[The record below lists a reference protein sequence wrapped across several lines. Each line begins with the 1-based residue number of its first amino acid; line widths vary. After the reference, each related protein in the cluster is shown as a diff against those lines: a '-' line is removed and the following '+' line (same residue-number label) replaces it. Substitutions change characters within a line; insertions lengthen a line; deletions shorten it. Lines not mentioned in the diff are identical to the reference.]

1 VTHTPLVEAVA
12 KYYAA
17 KLADHGPTPAGVDWN
32 SEESQ
37 RRRFD
42 QFMPLVANADVS
54 ICDYGCGYGAFLD
67 YLRSRGHRGPYV
79 GFDVA
84 GEMVR
89 EASARHGGDRLACFT
104 SVRSAVAAADVTVAS
119 GIFNVRLS
127 TPVDRWRDYIGETI
141 DDLAALSRCG
151 FAFNVLS
158 SYSDADKRRAD
169 LYYADPRDL
178 FGHCMERWPR
188 RVAVVHDYG
197 LYEFTVTVR
206 V

>member
-1 VTHTPLVEAVA
+1 MTYTPVIAAVA
-12 KYYAA
+12 KYYAS

-37 RRRFD
+37 RRRFE
-42 QFMPLVANADVS
+42 QFMPLVSNPDVS
-54 ICDYGCGYGAFLD
+54 ICDYGCGYGALLD
-67 YLRSRGHRGPYV
+67 YLRARGHRGPYV
-79 GFDVA
+79 GFDVS

-89 EASARHGGDRLACFT
+89 EANARHAGDHAACFT
-104 SVRSAVAAADVTVAS
+104 SVRDAVSVADVTLAS

-127 TPVDRWRDYIGETI
+127 TPVDRWREYVSETI

-158 SYSDADKRRAD
+158 SYSDVDKRRTD

-178 FGHCMERWPR
+178 FDHCMQRWPR
-188 RVAVVHDYG
+188 RVSVIHDYG
-197 LYEFTVTVR
+197 LYEFTVTVK